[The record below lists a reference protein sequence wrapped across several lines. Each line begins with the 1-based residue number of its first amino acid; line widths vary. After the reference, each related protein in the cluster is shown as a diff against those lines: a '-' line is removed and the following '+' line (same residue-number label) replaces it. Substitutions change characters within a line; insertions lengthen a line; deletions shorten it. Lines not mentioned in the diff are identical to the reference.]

1 MEHKDLT
8 VNYCKGFAIVL
19 MVLLHSSRWIES
31 SFIGHWICLFHMPL
45 FFVMSGYCFK
55 EKYLNNFKTF
65 IFRRINGL
73 WVPYVKFGI
82 IFLALHNVF
91 YHFYIY
97 NDIYG
102 SYTGETS
109 KIYGLQ
115 DYALQLQ
122 RILRMVG
129 TEQLLGGYW
138 FLPTLFYASIFAYL
152 IIRYIHNSLLG
163 GGDFIDTYFHI
174 SVFQYYNSILWY

>member
-1 MEHKDLT
+1 MERKNLA
-8 VNYCKGFAIVL
+8 VNYCKGLAIVL

-45 FFVMSGYCFK
+45 FFIMSGFCFK
-55 EKYLNNFKTF
+55 EKYLDDFKTF
-65 IFRRINGL
+65 TYRRIKGL
-73 WVPYVKFGI
+73 WGPYVKFGI

-91 YHFYIY
+91 YHLHIY

-102 SYTGETS
+102 SYTVKTS
-109 KIYGLQ
+109 TIYGLE
-115 DYALQLQ
+115 DYVLQLQ

-138 FLPTLFYASIFAYL
+138 FLPTLLYASIIAYL
-152 IIRYIHNSLLG
+152 IIRYIHNRILG
-163 GGDFIDTYFHI
+163 GNFTYAYFCI
-174 SVFQYYNSILWY
+174 STFRYKDSILWN